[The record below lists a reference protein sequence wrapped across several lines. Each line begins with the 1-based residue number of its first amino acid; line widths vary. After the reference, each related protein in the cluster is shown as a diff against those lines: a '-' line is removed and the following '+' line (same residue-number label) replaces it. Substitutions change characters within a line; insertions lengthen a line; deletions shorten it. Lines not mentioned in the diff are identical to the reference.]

1 MHLVAEH
8 DLVRGVVVPGRLG
21 PVAVGEGRAARDVG
35 RGRGV
40 RSPGRPHQRL
50 FVVVAAQL
58 PETECDETAGQ
69 REHEEMAGDP
79 TRS

>member
-1 MHLVAEH
+1 
-8 DLVRGVVVPGRLG
+8 
-21 PVAVGEGRAARDVG
+21 
-35 RGRGV
+35 
-40 RSPGRPHQRL
+40 L
-50 FVVVAAQL
+50 FVMVPAQL